1 MSTSLIYHAF
11 QARTYAHVKTVFA
24 GGVIYFHLTKK
35 PHLRRCPSC
44 RSKDVTLEGRR
55 EVTLRSLPIG
65 SKPTCLVLM
74 LHLLRCHCCGAV
86 RQESRDVA
94 EPRVSYTRALKR
106 YVLELSHRMTLLDIQ
121 RHLGLGWDL
130 IKAIVKDDLARR
142 AKKRSLRKVRR
153 IAIDELAI
161 RKGQRY
167 LTVVLDLE
175 TGRVLFTAPGN
186 DHDCLKPFFQKLK
199 KARARLRAIAVDMS
213 SGYAK
218 AIRDYGPTE
227 VKVVFDKY
235 HVVALMNRVIDDIRR
250 AEQSRLD
257 EEDRKVL
264 KGARFLLLYG
274 IENLARKD
282 ETHPLV
288 VPRLERLDALLEANQ
303 TLYEVY
309 LLKEELRWL
318 WSHPDKERAERF
330 LDQWLA
336 DAEEIDQPDLQRF
349 ARTLDKH
356 REQILAYYDEPITT
370 GPLEGLNNKLKVLKR
385 VAYGYRDTE
394 FFQLRVLFIHEVGT
408 KVTGV

>member
-1 MSTSLIYHAF
+1 MSTSLVYHAF
-11 QARTYAHVKTVFA
+11 GSRTYHHVKIVFE
-24 GGVIYFHLTKK
+24 GGAVYFHLTKK
-35 PHLRRCPSC
+35 PHRRRCVVC

-65 SKPTCLVLM
+65 SRPTHLVLG
-74 LHLLRCHCCGAV
+74 LHLLRCHACGAV

-94 EPRVSYTRALKR
+94 EPRVSYTKALKR
-106 YVLELSHRMTLLDIQ
+106 YVLELARMMTLKDVQ
-121 RHLGLGWDL
+121 YHLGLGWDL
-130 IKAIVKDDLARR
+130 IKSIVKNDLKRR

-153 IAIDELAI
+153 IAIDEIAL
-161 RKGQRY
+161 RKGHHY
-167 LTVVLDLE
+167 LTVVLDLD
-175 TGRVLFTAPGN
+175 TGRVLYTAPGN
-186 DHDCLKPFFQKLK
+186 DHTCLKPFFQRLK

-218 AIRDYGPTE
+218 AIRLYAPEDVT
-227 VKVVFDKY
+227 VVFDKY

-257 EEDRKVL
+257 EPDRKVL

-274 IENLARKD
+274 IENLAKKD
-282 ETHPLV
+282 ETHPLI

-309 LLKEELRWL
+309 MLKEELRWL
-318 WSHPDKERAERF
+318 WSHPDKEIAERF

-336 DAEEIDQPDLQRF
+336 DANEIDQPALRRF
-349 ARTLDKH
+349 ARTLSEN

-394 FFQLRVLFIHEVGT
+394 FFQLRVLFIHEVGN